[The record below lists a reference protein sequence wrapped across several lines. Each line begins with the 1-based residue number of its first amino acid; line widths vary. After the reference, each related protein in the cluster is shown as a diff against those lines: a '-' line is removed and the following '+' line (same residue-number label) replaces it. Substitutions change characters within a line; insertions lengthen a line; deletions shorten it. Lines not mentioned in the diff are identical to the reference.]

1 MQSLSLVC
9 LFALTVL
16 SGCVVVAEKAQVPMV
31 SGASERDDTVS
42 QLQNLPE
49 FQSNNVYF
57 AFDRFDIPNDQIGTI
72 QTSARQLE
80 GDSDLVVELSGHAD
94 ERGSESYNARLGL
107 RRAQAVALALVRY
120 GVSSDRIAIISYG
133 EALPAVSGAGE
144 GVWSRNR
151 RVQLAI
157 YPASKA
163 AGRAQVFESNRLNQQ
178 AVAEIEQAATE
189 SAGDK
194 QSPNLGAT
202 PGFASDTVQSA
213 DTEERD
219 QSERLQPGES
229 LPAQPGNKPRS
240 TICDEPDA
248 CDKKGLGIATGTG
261 FFVTNDGYLL
271 TNQHVVSDS
280 RALFIVV
287 GDQEIPAVLIDSS
300 AKEDIALLKA
310 DVNSQLIP
318 IATDLPKKGEEIAI
332 LGYPNITVQGNEQ
345 KATFG
350 HINALSGIQNDPRW
364 LQFDAPIQ
372 PGNSGSPVISS
383 YGEVVGIATAT
394 LKQDVA
400 VATSGTLA
408 QGVNYAV
415 KIERA
420 LPFYELAPGYRLG
433 ASVPRSVIRPVQ
445 IVDAF
450 EQSVVLVINYHEKG
464 STIQAERKKQS
475 PELDYQPPQG
485 PAGQG
490 GSNGAGGAAG
500 AAGSS
505 GDGEQPSTGSS
516 ATGSSTAE
524 AVPALEAVPQDSDN
538 TSPDSQARD
547 QFIYQS
553 KPEQ

>member
-16 SGCVVVAEKAQVPMV
+16 SGCVVVAEKAKVPMV
-31 SGASERDDTVS
+31 SGTSERDDTVS

-49 FQSNNVYF
+49 FQSSSVYF
-57 AFDRFDIPNDQIGTI
+57 PFDRFDIPNDQIGTV
-72 QTSARQLE
+72 QTSARQLN

-94 ERGSESYNARLGL
+94 ERGSESYNVQLGL
-107 RRAQAVALALVRY
+107 KRAQAVALALVRY
-120 GVSSDRIAIISYG
+120 GISSDRIAIISYG

-163 AGRAQVFESNRLNQQ
+163 AGRAQVFENNRLNQQ
-178 AVAEIEQAATE
+178 AVAEIEQAE
-189 SAGDK
+189 SISFEDK
-194 QSPNLGAT
+194 QSPNVGAT
-202 PGFASDTVQSA
+202 PGAAPDTAQSV

-219 QSERLQPGES
+219 QNNRSQPGES
-229 LPAQPGNKPRS
+229 LPAQPDEKPRS
-240 TICDEPDA
+240 TICDEPEA

-300 AKEDIALLKA
+300 EKEDIALLKA

-433 ASVPRSVIRPVQ
+433 ASIPRSIMSPVQ

-464 STIQAERKKQS
+464 STIQAERKKQA

-490 GSNGAGGAAG
+490 GSNGAGGAG
-500 AAGSS
+500 GSR
-505 GDGEQPSTGSS
+505 GDGEQSSSGSS

-524 AVPALEAVPQDSDN
+524 AIPALDAVPQDSDN
-538 TSPDSQARD
+538 LSPDSQARD

>member
-16 SGCVVVAEKAQVPMV
+16 SGCVVVAEKAKVPML
-31 SGASERDDTVS
+31 SGTSERDDTVS
-42 QLQNLPE
+42 QLQNLPK
-49 FQSNNVYF
+49 FQSNSVYF
-57 AFDRFDIPNDQIGTI
+57 PFDRFDIPNDQIGTV
-72 QTSARQLE
+72 QTSARQLN

-94 ERGSESYNARLGL
+94 ERGSESYNAQLGL
-107 RRAQAVALALVRY
+107 KRAQAVALALVRY
-120 GVSSDRIAIISYG
+120 GISSDRIAIISYG

-163 AGRAQVFESNRLNQQ
+163 AGRAQVFENNRLNQQ
-178 AVAEIEQAATE
+178 AVAEIEQAE
-189 SAGDK
+189 SISSEDK
-194 QSPNLGAT
+194 QSPNVGAT
-202 PGFASDTVQSA
+202 PGAAPDTAQSV

-219 QSERLQPGES
+219 QNDRSQPGES
-229 LPAQPGNKPRS
+229 LPAQPGEKPRS
-240 TICDEPDA
+240 TICDEPEA

-300 AKEDIALLKA
+300 EKEDIALLKA

-415 KIERA
+415 RIERA

-433 ASVPRSVIRPVQ
+433 ASIPRSIMSPVQ

-464 STIQAERKKQS
+464 STIQAERKKQA

-490 GSNGAGGAAG
+490 GSNGAGGAG
-500 AAGSS
+500 GSS
-505 GDGEQPSTGSS
+505 GDGEQSSSGSS

-524 AVPALEAVPQDSDN
+524 AIPALEAVPQDSDN
-538 TSPDSQARD
+538 ISPDSQARD

>member
-1 MQSLSLVC
+1 
-9 LFALTVL
+9 
-16 SGCVVVAEKAQVPMV
+16 
-31 SGASERDDTVS
+31 VS

-49 FQSNNVYF
+49 FQSNSVYF
-57 AFDRFDIPNDQIGTI
+57 PFDRFDIPNDQIGTV
-72 QTSARQLE
+72 QTSARQLN

-94 ERGSESYNARLGL
+94 ERGSESYNVQLGL
-107 RRAQAVALALVRY
+107 KRAQAVALALVRY
-120 GVSSDRIAIISYG
+120 GISSDRIAIISYG

-163 AGRAQVFESNRLNQQ
+163 AGRAQVFENNRLNQQ
-178 AVAEIEQAATE
+178 AVAEIEQAE
-189 SAGDK
+189 SISFEDK
-194 QSPNLGAT
+194 QSPNVGAT
-202 PGFASDTVQSA
+202 PGAAPDTAQSV

-219 QSERLQPGES
+219 QNNRSQPGES
-229 LPAQPGNKPRS
+229 LPAQPDEKPRS
-240 TICDEPDA
+240 TICDEPEA

-300 AKEDIALLKA
+300 EKEDIALLKA

-433 ASVPRSVIRPVQ
+433 ASIPRSIMSPVQ

-464 STIQAERKKQS
+464 STIQAERKKQA

-490 GSNGAGGAAG
+490 GSNGAGGAG
-500 AAGSS
+500 GSS
-505 GDGEQPSTGSS
+505 GDGEQSSSGSS

-524 AVPALEAVPQDSDN
+524 AIPALDAVPQDSDN
-538 TSPDSQARD
+538 ISPDSQARD